1 MKCLL
6 SCLSTLDCCQP
17 ASLSDGSSVYFSGTL
32 DPQEEEQYVET
43 EQVYEAEQDQGHLAE
58 QGKPPHHTL
67 LKSYYFIKACFVF
80 KIK

>member
-1 MKCLL
+1 MLVVCLF
-6 SCLSTLDCCQP
+6 TLDCCQP
-17 ASLSDGSSVYFSGTL
+17 AFVVLTVARLLSGTVG
-32 DPQEEEQYVET
+32 PREEQLYVGT
-43 EQVYEAEQDQGHLAE
+43 EPVYEEEQDQGHFAE